1 MAFEAA
7 VATVEAEGGDTSA
20 FEFLIKVVYN
30 PHLSHYNQH
39 FSPSLTM
46 RGAGYD
52 TNTPRFINA
61 SVSQKEAVLLAP
73 VRALLG
79 RLSGLSISQPFTKK
93 IHFVWAHRALNRPKR
108 RFSARA
114 VDREA
119 RRLWQRGAQP
129 FPPPASRRSAP
140 GQRGTAVG
148 LYPIVTFQ
156 YSSTTLYQVCYHI

>member
-7 VATVEAEGGDTSA
+7 VATVEAEEEGGDTSA

-30 PHLSHYNQH
+30 PHLSQYNQH

-93 IHFVWAHRALNRPKR
+93 IHFVWG
-108 RFSARA
+108 FCM
-114 VDREA
+114 
-119 RRLWQRGAQP
+119 GAQG
-129 FPPPASRRSAP
+129 A
-140 GQRGTAVG
+140 
-148 LYPIVTFQ
+148 
-156 YSSTTLYQVCYHI
+156 